1 MKPEITNISYSTAL
15 TFEFV
20 TQYDFLTLG
29 SPTFPSLRK
38 EVIYKTNAD
47 SDGVI
52 LFLQYKL
59 ADHIIGTGA
68 SLKDIWGIP
77 YHRFLIHPRKE
88 VRRHELLMNLENLN
102 MSVFYVAPEFHSI
115 GSLYE
120 SLMSRNLLANST
132 FWSPSGI
139 GVLAEKEKS
148 TISYKQNTD
157 YGILEPGNLKVENLL
172 RGEMLLK
179 VIRQK
184 FERHQFEK
192 YDDERIVLL
201 GNQMLDNYL
210 RIFNSANEKRLVNDI
225 RLSRDRI
232 DARDYLSL
240 ISTLLY
246 DCYIYI
252 VTK

>member
-1 MKPEITNISYSTAL
+1 MKPEITNISYNTAL
-15 TFEFV
+15 TFELV

-29 SPTFPSLRK
+29 APTFPSLRK
-38 EVIYKTNAD
+38 EVIYKTNSEA
-47 SDGVI
+47 SGVI

-59 ADHIIGTGA
+59 ADHIVGTGS
-68 SLKDIWGIP
+68 SLRDIWGVP
-77 YHRFLIHPRKE
+77 YNRFIIHPQKKI
-88 VRRHELLMNLENLN
+88 RRHELLMNLEKLN
-102 MSVFYVAPEFHSI
+102 VLVYYVAPEFHTL
-115 GSLYE
+115 GGLYE
-120 SLMSRNLLANST
+120 SLMNRKLFANST

-139 GVLAEKEKS
+139 GVLTEKEKN
-148 TISYKQNTD
+148 TLAYKQNTY
-157 YGILEPGNLKVENLL
+157 YGILEPGNLKIEHLL

-184 FERHQFEK
+184 FEKQPYGK
-192 YDDERIVLL
+192 YDDNRMTLL
-201 GNQMLDNYL
+201 GDQMLDNYL
-210 RIFNSANEKRLVNDI
+210 RIFNSAKERSFVNDI
-225 RLSRDRI
+225 RISRDRI

>member
-15 TFEFV
+15 TFELV

-29 SPTFPSLRK
+29 APTFPSLRK
-38 EVIYKTNAD
+38 EVIYKTGSEA
-47 SDGVI
+47 DGVI

-59 ADHIIGTGA
+59 ADQIIGSGS
-68 SLKDIWGIP
+68 SLKDIWGVP
-77 YHRFLIHPRKE
+77 YHRFLIHPQKKI
-88 VRRHELLMNLENLN
+88 RRHELLMNLESLN
-102 MSVFYVAPEFHSI
+102 MSVYYVAPEFHTI
-115 GSLYE
+115 GGLYE
-120 SLMSRNLLANST
+120 SLMNRNLLANST

-139 GVLAEKEKS
+139 GVLAEKEKN

-157 YGILEPGNLKVENLL
+157 YGILEPGNLKIENLL

-179 VIRQK
+179 VMRQK
-184 FERHQFEK
+184 FENHQFGK
-192 YDDERIVLL
+192 YDDERLVLL
-201 GNQMLDNYL
+201 GDQMLDNYL
-210 RIFNSANEKRLVNDI
+210 GIFNSEKERRLVKDI
-225 RLSRDRI
+225 RIGRDRI

-252 VTK
+252 VTI